1 MKTGTDALGALSGTQ
16 GGSMSECEVF
26 SGAYSGQGASPEA
39 ALHCLPRPAKP
50 LYKCLMAIIYISKDN
65 GHYQQA

>member
-16 GGSMSECEVF
+16 GGSMSECEVV

-39 ALHCLPRPAKP
+39 AFTLFT
-50 LYKCLMAIIYISKDN
+50 
-65 GHYQQA
+65 QACEATL